1 MKHILFVCCLVGT
14 IHFQGLAQETV
25 DYGYPVHYISLHTEG
40 KDMKMAYMD
49 VGARSPNGQVVLLL
63 HGKNFSGFY
72 WRNVISFLNEA
83 GYRVI
88 VPDQVGWGKSDKP
101 DIHYSFP
108 LLACQ
113 TKQLLDFLKLD
124 KVVVLGHS
132 MGGMLATRFV
142 LMYPQTAE
150 KMILEN
156 PIGLE
161 DYKTFVPY
169 TPTDTLYKKE
179 LSATYQSYHKYQESY
194 YPEWKPEYEPPVAAQ
209 AAVLKEPGFKKI
221 AWANALTYQMIYEQ
235 PVCYEFGNIKMPVL
249 LVIGQA
255 DRTIVGKDKLNELQ
269 KQQHGRY
276 IELGE
281 RTAQAIRGSKLVP
294 LSGVGHIP
302 HIQSPE
308 TFKKA
313 VLDFLK

>member
-1 MKHILFVCCLVGT
+1 
-14 IHFQGLAQETV
+14 
-25 DYGYPVHYISLHTEG
+25 
-40 KDMKMAYMD
+40 
-49 VGARSPNGQVVLLL
+49 
-63 HGKNFSGFY
+63 
-72 WRNVISFLNEA
+72 
-83 GYRVI
+83 
-88 VPDQVGWGKSDKP
+88 
-101 DIHYSFP
+101 
-108 LLACQ
+108 
-113 TKQLLDFLKLD
+113 
-124 KVVVLGHS
+124 
-132 MGGMLATRFV
+132 
-142 LMYPQTAE
+142 
-150 KMILEN
+150 MILEN

-194 YPEWKPEYEPPVAAQ
+194 YPEWKPEYEPLVAAQ
-209 AAVLKEPGFKKI
+209 AAVLNEPGFKKI

-235 PVCYEFGNIKMPVL
+235 PVCYEFGNIQIPVL

-276 IELGE
+276 VELGE
-281 RTAQAIRGSKLVP
+281 QTAQAIRGSKLVP
-294 LSGVGHIP
+294 LSAVGHIP

-308 TFKKA
+308 VFKKA

>member
-1 MKHILFVCCLVGT
+1 MKHALLICYLVCIGYY
-14 IHFQGLAQETV
+14 QSLAQETV
-25 DYGYPVHYISLHTEG
+25 DYGYPVHHITLHTEG
-40 KDMKMAYMD
+40 KNMKMAYMD
-49 VGARSPNGQVVLLL
+49 VAASAPNGQAILLL

-72 WRNVISFLNEA
+72 WHNVIAFLNEA

-108 LLACQ
+108 LLAYQ
-113 TKQLLDFLKLD
+113 TKQLLDFLKIS
-124 KVVVLGHS
+124 KIIVLGHS

-150 KMILEN
+150 NMILEN

-169 TPTDTLYKKE
+169 TPTDSLYKKE
-179 LSATYQSYHKYQESY
+179 LAATYQSYHKYQESY
-194 YPEWKPEYEPPVAAQ
+194 YPEWKPEYEPLVAAQ
-209 AAVLKEPGFKKI
+209 AAALSEPGFNNT

-235 PVCYEFGNIKMPVL
+235 PVCYEFSHIKIPVL

-255 DRTIVGKDKLNELQ
+255 DHTIVGKDKLGETQ

-276 IELGE
+276 VELGKQ
-281 RTAQAIRGSKLVP
+281 TAKVIPGSKLVP
-294 LSGVGHIP
+294 LTGVGHIP
-302 HIQSPE
+302 HIQSPDA
-308 TFKKA
+308 FKKA